1 MEHTAKSGS
10 SKILK
15 DCSLP
20 LTGKNVV
27 DRIITEIA
35 VFDVC
40 SETGLTL
47 IEKAPDVTVEE
58 IRAKTEAPFK
68 VSETLGDMTQ

>member
-15 DCSLP
+15 QCSLP

-27 DRIITEIA
+27 SRIITEIA

-40 SETGLTL
+40 PKNGLTL

-58 IRAKTEAPFK
+58 IRAKTEAPFQIA
-68 VSETLGDMTQ
+68 SNLGDMTQ

>member
-15 DCSLP
+15 ECSLP

-27 DRIITEIA
+27 SRIITEIA

-40 SETGLTL
+40 PKNGLTL
-47 IEKAPDVTVEE
+47 IEKAPDVSVED
-58 IRAKTEAPFK
+58 IRAKTEAPFS